1 MINGIDSSSA
11 DFKKL
16 EFHLS
21 DHLKSESQRIQSEF
35 LQTVSTLKTDLF
47 IYYGVGRDDIK
58 ALKLSPDAVFQLAF
72 QMAYYRMTGGE
83 IGATYESCSTAAFKH
98 GRTETV
104 RPATKEV
111 KDCCLAFGI
120 DDNVDGK
127 DAEMLLN
134 LIREASAK
142 HGQLTKEAAMGQG
155 FDRHL
160 FALKKIAEERGAE
173 GLSSSSSLSSTSTLP
188 AFFLDESYSKMNRN
202 VLSTSTLGYIGAKIG
217 GFAPT
222 CEEGFGIG
230 YMLMGDSLGCNVTSY
245 QGNSDVEKY
254 LECLRMSMDDI
265 LFVLRKGRS

>member
-21 DHLKSESQRIQSEF
+21 DHLKSESQQIQSEF

-202 VLSTSTLGYIGAKIG
+202 VLSTSTLGDIGAKIG